1 MPLCGDLR
9 NQGLSEQ
16 TSAITTTP
24 TWATVGK
31 IGSKSLYTKTRQT
44 TMYFPNLVGI
54 STYSVAYWL
63 YIPTATAPTAWSD
76 MFGIAFNCAG
86 TTMWERDERR
96 AATTTGRHNYHLAKS
111 TSEGSNTNSYYGTR
125 EDDSANDNWVHY
137 VLTKDDSSAKL
148 YADGTL
154 VVTIPAT
161 NFESTKRTMTGNV
174 YFGDSGCEAYLN
186 DFRIYDH
193 CLSQMEVKELS
204 KGLVVHYPLNRHGW
218 GQENLLRGTYDWSHW
233 VNSGHATFN
242 GEVATLTGTTADW
255 SASIHSAHL
264 NKSLLDGT
272 TTYTW
277 SFEYN
282 STATW
287 ACNPVIGGTATDVDT
302 ATASRTKYVYWQNV
316 VSLPSTDGKWKKY
329 VLTPRTIAESQMTS
343 GSGDVNSWFLQIY
356 NRTNDAVV
364 QIRHI
369 KLEKG
374 SVATPWCPNSS
385 DALATTMGLN
395 GTTEYDCSGF
405 CNNGTRTGTFSWTS
419 DTPKYAVNT
428 NFAAVGT
435 IINNTSPIHLSNE
448 FTIAWWGKI
457 NSWKKNWEGMF
468 LLQNNATLNAGTNT
482 YDIMSTLHASRANSM
497 SFTICQNSS
506 SYIFDRYKWTY
517 TIGVWAHYTCT
528 YKAGVITMYQNGI
541 SIYTET
547 ITDNSSND
555 YYYRLG
561 YRANSCDCQLSDFRI
576 YATALSADDVKSL
589 YQNSAYI
596 DSSGNVYGAVH
607 SEV

>member
-1 MPLCGDLR
+1 MSLRVWLPLTKDLR
-9 NQGLSEQ
+9 NQGLNHVQSINVQ
-16 TSAITTTP
+16 TGCKIDDNGKLGKCYTNSGTTVNVANAVPFSASKFSACAWVKLNTRRNNWCRAFGMSGNGTYFGLGCEHTNGTSLGFHYYKTIDGTNTAIFDSYPVSVGTG
-24 TWATVGK
+24 TWNHFVMCYDG
-31 IGSKSLYTKTRQT
+31 TKYYIYQNG
-44 TMYFPNLVGI
+44 NLVASADARKANIDCNMTTLYLFGG
-54 STYSVAYWL
+54 TANNYSQC
-63 YIPTATAPTAWSD
+63 S
-76 MFGIAFNCAG
+76 
-86 TTMWERDERR
+86 
-96 AATTTGRHNYHLAKS
+96 
-111 TSEGSNTNSYYGTR
+111 
-125 EDDSANDNWVHY
+125 
-137 VLTKDDSSAKL
+137 
-148 YADGTL
+148 
-154 VVTIPAT
+154 
-161 NFESTKRTMTGNV
+161 
-174 YFGDSGCEAYLN
+174 LN
-186 DFRIYDH
+186 DVRIYDH
-193 CLSQMEVKELS
+193 CLSPMEVKELS
-204 KGLVVHYPLNRHGW
+204 KGLVLHYPLNRGGW
-218 GQENLLRGTYDWSHW
+218 GQENLVT
-233 VNSGHATFN
+233 NSSS
-242 GEVATLTGTTADW
+242 EW
-255 SASIHSAHL
+255 SAWYTPSV
-264 NKSLLDGT
+264 NGT
-272 TTYTW
+272 NQT
-277 SFEYN
+277 S
-282 STATW
+282 S
-287 ACNPVIGGTATDVDT
+287 PGTATLP
-302 ATASRTKYVYWQNV
+302 ASKNV
-316 VSLPSTDGKWKKY
+316 GDIYSCSVEIEFSGVSAGSDG
-329 VLTPRTIAESQMTS
+329 TFAFRAQGSSTS
-343 GSGDVNSWFLQIY
+343 GWVGGNPWSKSFFSGTVPANGIYRYAWTGSITSASVNDTTFSCGFRADYWGGGKYRVRL
-356 NRTNDAVV
+356 
-364 QIRHI
+364 I
-369 KLEKG
+369 KMEPG
-374 SVATPWCPNSS
+374 EISTPWCPHSS
-385 DALATTMGLN
+385 QAAYTTMGLN